1 MTCVRQIKYY
11 TLVAVI
17 SLIMCGYFT
26 LSYFM
31 VINIFKDSQKSLEI
45 FNIVGNRGPYLDSL
59 LSSFL
64 QSQIR
69 KTELYVFE
77 LDKQD

>member
-1 MTCVRQIKYY
+1 MTCVRQAKYY
-11 TLVAVI
+11 TLVALI

-31 VINIFKDSQKSLEI
+31 VTNIFKDSQQSLEI
-45 FNIVGNRGPYLDSL
+45 YNIVGNRGPYLDSL
-59 LSSFL
+59 LSSFM

-69 KTELYVFE
+69 KTELYVS
-77 LDKQD
+77 